1 MSIGDAGCI
10 NCWILLLLCDGTV
23 ELLEEVE
30 ELDKLLLSDEARE
43 TLLPLLFPP
52 FELLFCE
59 NEWITLH
66 PEPVRTFGAE
76 LLREE
81 SGIAGLMNLSL
92 VRRPWKDFLIEIRY
106 FLKY

>member
-23 ELLEEVE
+23 ELLEDVE
-30 ELDKLLLSDEARE
+30 ELDKLLFNDDDND

-59 NEWITLH
+59 NEWITLQ
-66 PEPVRTFGAE
+66 PEPDSTFGAE
-76 LLREE
+76 LLSEDN
-81 SGIAGLMNLSL
+81 GIAGFIKRSL
-92 VRRPWKDFLIEIRY
+92 VRRPCNYSRQK
-106 FLKY
+106 K